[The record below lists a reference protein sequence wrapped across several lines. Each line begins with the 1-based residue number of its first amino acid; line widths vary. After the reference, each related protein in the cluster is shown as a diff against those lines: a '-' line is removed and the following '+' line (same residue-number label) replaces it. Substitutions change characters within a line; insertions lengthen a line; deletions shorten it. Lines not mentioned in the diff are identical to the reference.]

1 MQGPEWIRMFRHIPP
16 AQQDSLVL
24 MTAAGIE
31 IALQTIVRL
40 EESYLVV
47 RGRMAG
53 TTDTGRLFF
62 VPYDQI
68 TYVGIQKMVAEAEI
82 QALLGEPGAPVAP
95 ARPAPAE
102 QSTGEPA
109 AESGLAAPPDPSRP
123 GSRPGAPSKE
133 QLLERLRAR
142 SHTGTTFRPPSHR

>member
-1 MQGPEWIRMFRHIPP
+1 MFRLIPP

-31 IALQTIVRL
+31 IALQTVVRL

-68 TYVGIQKMVAEAEI
+68 TYVGVQKVLAEAEI
-82 QALLGEPGAPVAP
+82 QALLGEPGPPTVTAQTA
-95 ARPAPAE
+95 AAE
-102 QSTGEPA
+102 QKPPEPA
-109 AESGLAAPPDPSRP
+109 AESAPAAPADPSRP

-142 SHTGTTFRPPSHR
+142 SHTGTSFRPPSTR